1 MLRGNSTPDA
11 EIQRSAR
18 CGGNLE
24 ARNMAVRH
32 ILGIPKSLRRVKVAA
47 QELDAHR
54 DELPPTCA
62 NTSSG
67 KFTRAGARKE
77 AGMTKFTPLTRAP
90 ERAPAGDF

>member
-1 MLRGNSTPDA
+1 
-11 EIQRSAR
+11 
-18 CGGNLE
+18 
-24 ARNMAVRH
+24 MAVRH

-67 KFTRAGARKE
+67 KFTRAGVRGE
-77 AGMTKFTPLTRAP
+77 VGMTKFTPLTCAT
-90 ERAPAGDF
+90 ERVPADDF